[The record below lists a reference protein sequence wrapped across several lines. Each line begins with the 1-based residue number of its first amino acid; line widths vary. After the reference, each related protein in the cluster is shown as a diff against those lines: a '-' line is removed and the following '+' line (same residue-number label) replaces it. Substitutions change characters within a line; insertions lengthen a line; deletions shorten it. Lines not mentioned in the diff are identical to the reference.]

1 MSSERKVLDQ
11 GELPGGLS
19 WEATGLSPA
28 CGCTFSASW
37 NGLERSGFSVH
48 PLMLLSAPRRQQMAA
63 ELLLPAVAKAIT
75 GNVAVGPDAAAA
87 AIEAATTGEQL
98 ARAQQLVAAWKK
110 AREQCRRLADEQAE
124 SRRQVP
130 ATAAAAT

>member
-1 MSSERKVLDQ
+1 MQPEVTVLDQ

-19 WEATGLSPA
+19 WEVIGLSPA

-37 NGLERSGFSVH
+37 NGLERSGFSMH

-75 GNVAVGPDAAAA
+75 GETAIGPDAAAA
-87 AIEAATTGEQL
+87 AIEGATTGEQL
-98 ARAQQLVAAWKK
+98 EQAQQLAAAWKQ
-110 AREQCRRLADEQAE
+110 AREQCRRLADDQAE
-124 SRRQVP
+124 HRRQVP
-130 ATAAAAT
+130 VAA

>member
-37 NGLERSGFSVH
+37 NGHQRSGFSVH

-63 ELLLPAVAKAIT
+63 ELLLPAVAKVIT
-75 GNVAVGPDAAAA
+75 GEVAVGPDAAAA
-87 AIEAATTGEQL
+87 AIEGATTGEHL
-98 ARAQQLVAAWKK
+98 EAAQQLAAAWKQ
-110 AREQCRRLADEQAE
+110 AREQCRRLAGDQVEH
-124 SRRQVP
+124 RRQVP
-130 ATAAAAT
+130 VAAAAAT